1 MKLTD
6 LINDAGHPV
15 AYYPRLRLITGST
28 NATLLLCQLIY
39 WCGKQKNSNGWIMK
53 RAALVQDDP
62 DGSLDPENQSLEY
75 ETGLTYKEL
84 WAARRRLLAKGLIRE
99 RPNRLEHRIYFQV
112 NFKAIHEAWA
122 HMMAGQLPK
131 GKLGNAQRS
140 FRELPM
146 CSSLNGTY
154 IDYTETTAE
163 SPAAAAGEAHV
174 PEEPDEQLPTTP
186 IEAMRHPAI
195 QLFQQ
200 ICGRIPGAR
209 EYEVVIEMM
218 HHFRKHKGEQTVE
231 YLRPFWLAWS
241 SRRRRSDGKLY
252 DPGSLTWLTEWALN
266 GTVPPEYGGSDGT
279 HQRHNAASMALT
291 ATDIAAAG
299 RINRRRRE
307 ASLPHMQ

>member
-6 LINDAGHPV
+6 LINDAGRPV

-39 WCGKQKNSNGWIMK
+39 WCGKQKNSNGWLFK
-53 RAALVQDDP
+53 RSKMVLDDP
-62 DGSLDPENQSLEY
+62 EGISDPSNQSIEF
-75 ETGLTYKEL
+75 ETGLKYRDQL
-84 WAARRRLLAKGLIRE
+84 VARQQLQAKGFLHERYARSEHRLYFKVDFDAIR
-99 RPNRLEHRIYFQV
+99 RAWQGYALEHIPESKV
-112 NFKAIHEAWA
+112 A
-122 HMMAGQLPK
+122 HAESAG
-131 GKLGNAQRS
+131 GRYES
-140 FRELPM
+140 
-146 CSSLNGTY
+146 CISLNGIY

-163 SPAAAAGEAHV
+163 SPAAAPGEAHV
-174 PEEPDEQLPTTP
+174 PEEPDEHLPTTP

-200 ICGRIPGAR
+200 VCGRIPGVK
-209 EYEVVIEMM
+209 EYEVVIETM
-218 HHFRKHKGEQTVE
+218 HHFRKHKGEQAVE

-266 GTVPPEYGGSDGT
+266 GTVPPESGGSDGT
-279 HQRHNAASMALT
+279 HQRHNAAGMALT